1 MALNNLVGG
10 EYDEKWK
17 INHRPDVEADILM
30 DAFLVSWS
38 SKITQGKVGSPI
50 CLVPPKSCN
59 Y

>member
-30 DAFLVSWS
+30 DAFLVS
-38 SKITQGKVGSPI
+38 
-50 CLVPPKSCN
+50 
-59 Y
+59 